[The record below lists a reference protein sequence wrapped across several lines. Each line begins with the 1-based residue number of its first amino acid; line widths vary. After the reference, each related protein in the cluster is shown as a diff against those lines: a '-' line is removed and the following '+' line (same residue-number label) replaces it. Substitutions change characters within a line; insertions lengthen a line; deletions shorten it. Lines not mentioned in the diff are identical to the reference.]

1 MAVTPPKA
9 LVDLSRARAAAVPTS
24 APPATGMPAV
34 TLRPDGLPVTA
45 GPPRLVERKRRSL
58 STPPSV
64 PVAGWRAPTTSR
76 NRLISRSVA
85 RWRLGPRVAPRMA
98 RAPSNRPSAA
108 LAGHTARIGTCEP
121 NLHTTWRIFSLLP
134 GKQRRR
140 VMNRQRLAACA
151 RIAQPAR
158 SVLVFPPF
166 GEFPQACADRG
177 SRQSRRLGHPCDST
191 APERPCLHRSPTP
204 SCPLVEQ
211 CTQRGELLPYHL
223 CESTF
228 HGIRG

>member
-1 MAVTPPKA
+1 MTRVVCWNMKLQTCIVADA
-9 LVDLSRARAAAVPTS
+9 GA
-24 APPATGMPAV
+24 
-34 TLRPDGLPVTA
+34 DGRGRRIDQLLQRHHQA
-45 GPPRLVERKRRSL
+45 G
-58 STPPSV
+58 
-64 PVAGWRAPTTSR
+64 
-76 NRLISRSVA
+76 
-85 RWRLGPRVAPRMA
+85 
-98 RAPSNRPSAA
+98 
-108 LAGHTARIGTCEP
+108 
-121 NLHTTWRIFSLLP
+121 
-134 GKQRRR
+134 

-177 SRQSRRLGHPCDST
+177 SRQSRRLGHPRYST